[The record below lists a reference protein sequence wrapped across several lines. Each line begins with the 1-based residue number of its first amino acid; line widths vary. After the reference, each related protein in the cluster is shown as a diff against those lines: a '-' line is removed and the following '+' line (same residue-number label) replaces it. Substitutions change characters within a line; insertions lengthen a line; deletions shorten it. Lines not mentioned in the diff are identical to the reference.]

1 MFWDLPCSCKNSV
14 LHLSCRC
21 YYIYIYI
28 FSFFLNLF
36 TFLPLDLI
44 VLYEYCCLGG
54 KRHLVCKKS
63 LENAGIWSFRWLLKN
78 WSYVFVTVQC
88 MDDVNKEQCLHHTEM
103 YTVSHKKFATWYLCS
118 ACTIQKC
125 TPWAIKKFA
134 TWYLFVTFID
144 VDKFSKK
151 FLVFL
156 PVNLPPPS
164 PPVGHIWDVMLVWR
178 KGNINEN
185 CLGATVLCT
194 IIMVHNDTSSSYRSV
209 DCIGLWS
216 CLV

>member
-14 LHLSCRC
+14 LHPSCRC

-54 KRHLVCKKS
+54 RRHLVCKKS

-103 YTVSHKKFATWYLCS
+103 YTVSHKKFATWYL
-118 ACTIQKC
+118 
-125 TPWAIKKFA
+125 
-134 TWYLFVTFID
+134 FVTFID
-144 VDKFSKK
+144 IDKFSKK

-156 PVNLPPPS
+156 PVNLLQ
-164 PPVGHIWDVMLVWR
+164 GLCHISLHTCSASLHYLL
-178 KGNINEN
+178 KNIISKI
-185 CLGATVLCT
+185 AKFWH
-194 IIMVHNDTSSSYRSV
+194 I
-209 DCIGLWS
+209 
-216 CLV
+216 

>member
-1 MFWDLPCSCKNSV
+1 VPSDLLLGTGYKYLYLLTYCIKNAGAKSAKAGPAMFICFETCHV
-14 LHLSCRC
+14 LARILYYIHLVDVII
-21 YYIYIYI
+21 YIYIYI

-103 YTVSHKKFATWYLCS
+103 YTVSHKKFATWYL
-118 ACTIQKC
+118 
-125 TPWAIKKFA
+125 
-134 TWYLFVTFID
+134 FVTFID
-144 VDKFSKK
+144 VDKFSRK

-156 PVNLPPPS
+156 PVNLLR
-164 PPVGHIWDVMLVWR
+164 GLCHISLHTCNASLHYLL
-178 KGNINEN
+178 KNIISKI
-185 CLGATVLCT
+185 AKFWH
-194 IIMVHNDTSSSYRSV
+194 I
-209 DCIGLWS
+209 
-216 CLV
+216 